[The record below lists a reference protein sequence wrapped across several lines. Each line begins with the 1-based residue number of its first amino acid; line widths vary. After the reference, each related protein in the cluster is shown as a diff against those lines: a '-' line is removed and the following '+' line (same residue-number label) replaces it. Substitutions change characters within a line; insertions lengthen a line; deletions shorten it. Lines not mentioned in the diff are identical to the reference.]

1 MVGCVIVKD
10 DVIIGEGF
18 HERFGKPHAEVNAIQ
33 SVKDKS
39 TLEGATLYV
48 NLEPCSH
55 YGKTP
60 PCSNLIIEHKIARV
74 VFATID
80 PNPLVAGA
88 GFENLMANGIEVIQ
102 GVLEE
107 EGRELNRRFLTFMEK
122 KRPYIILKWAET
134 ADGFIAKENFDSKW
148 ISNEASRKLV
158 HKWRSEEDVV
168 LIGTNTALYDNP
180 RLNVRDWTGRNP
192 VRAFIDKQLQ
202 VPEGAHL
209 LDGTQETICYNYVEQ
224 DVRNMVEYVKV
235 DPIDDMIDVIINDMF
250 LRNHLS
256 MIVEGGSQL
265 LNSFLKKGIWDEIRI
280 FRSTQEFG
288 LGIESPIIRAKPD
301 NREII
306 LNDELLVYRNKLQSH
321 AISQNA

>member
-1 MVGCVIVKD
+1 MIVKD

-18 HERFGKPHAEVNAIQ
+18 HESFGKPHAEVNAIQ

-39 TLEGATLYV
+39 ALEGATLYV

-60 PCSNLIIEHKIARV
+60 PCSNLIVEHKIARV

-107 EGRELNRRFLTFMEK
+107 DGRELNRRFLTFMEK

-180 RLNVRDWTGRNP
+180 RLDVRDWTGRNP
-192 VRAFIDKQLQ
+192 VRAFIDKRLQ

-235 DPIDDMIDVIINDMF
+235 DPIDDMIDVIIEDMYV
-250 LRNHLS
+250 RNHLS
-256 MIVEGGSQL
+256 MIVEGGAQL
-265 LNSFLKKGIWDEIRI
+265 LNSFLQKGIWDEIRI
-280 FRSTQEFG
+280 FRSPQEFG

-301 NREII
+301 NREVI